1 MTWQMP
7 AEWAKHERTWLA
19 FPAAD
24 YAQAED
30 AYLAWSEVANTAAEY
45 EPVTVLV
52 DPAQLSIAKK
62 HLSSE
67 ITLVECELDDS
78 WIRDSG
84 ATFVL
89 AGGKLG
95 AVDWT
100 FNGWGAQSWSRYEKD
115 DKVAA
120 LMAELALAERIKSD
134 LVNEGGG
141 IHTNGAGLLLAT
153 ETVQLGIER
162 NPDWTRSEVEAEL
175 SLRLGVEKVIW
186 VRRGLTRDY
195 ETFGTKG
202 HIDIVACFAS
212 ENTILV
218 HDQQDESHPDYSVS
232 HEVLNKLQEETDAQV
247 IKVPAPKQLKDS
259 EGFVDYSYI
268 NHYILNDAVLLCA
281 FDDPND
287 QVAKG
292 ILEEVY
298 PGREIRLI
306 DARPIFDR
314 GGGIHCITQQQPAV
328 QALCG
333 VDFSKAPLVA

>member
-1 MTWQMP
+1 MSLLMP
-7 AEWAKHERTWLA
+7 PEWAKHERTWLA
-19 FPAAD
+19 WPAAD
-24 YAQAED
+24 YAQEED

-52 DPAQLSIAKK
+52 DPKHYEIAKK
-62 HLSSE
+62 YLSASIE
-67 ITLVECELDDS
+67 LFVCPLDDS

-84 ATFVL
+84 ATFVFDNHEL
-89 AGGKLG
+89 A
-95 AVDWT
+95 AVNWV
-100 FNGWGAQSWSRYEKD
+100 FNGWGAQSWSNYEQD
-115 DKVAA
+115 AKVASF
-120 LMAELALAERIKSD
+120 MANHVAAKLINSE

-141 IHTNGAGLLLAT
+141 IHTNGSGLLLAT

-162 NPDWTRSEVEAEL
+162 NPDWTRLEVEAEL
-175 SLRLGVEKVIW
+175 NSKLGTDKVIW
-186 VRRGLTRDY
+186 IRRGLTRDY

-202 HIDIVACFAS
+202 HIDIVACFAD
-212 ENTILV
+212 ETTLLV
-218 HDQQDESHPDYSVS
+218 HDQQDESHPDHSVT
-232 HEVLNKLQEETDAQV
+232 HEVISRLEEQTDCRIV
-247 IKVPAPKQLKDS
+247 KVPAPKVLKDDL
-259 EGFVDYSYI
+259 GFVDYSYI

-314 GGGIHCITQQQPAV
+314 GGGIHCITQQQPAI
-328 QALCG
+328 
-333 VDFSKAPLVA
+333 

>member
-1 MTWQMP
+1 MTWKMP

-30 AYLAWSEVANTAAEY
+30 AYLAWSEVSNTAAEY

-62 HLSSE
+62 YLSSE

-89 AGGKLG
+89 AEGKLG

-115 DKVAA
+115 DKVSG

-162 NPDWTRSEVEAEL
+162 NPDWTRAEVEAEL
-175 SLRLGVEKVIW
+175 SLRLGVEKIIW

-202 HIDIVACFAS
+202 HIDIVACFS
-212 ENTILV
+212 DENTILV
-218 HDQQDESHPDYSVS
+218 HDQQDESHPDFSVS
-232 HEVLNKLQEETDAQV
+232 HEVLNKLQDETNAQV

-292 ILEEVY
+292 ILEDVY

-314 GGGIHCITQQQPAV
+314 GGGIHCITQQQPA
-328 QALCG
+328 
-333 VDFSKAPLVA
+333 F